1 MDFNLKINEYQIANI
16 ALFTGAVLL
25 TWSQILGGLVIPYNM
40 SYSGRSSIQKTF
52 FGDRNYF
59 CIYKNDTV
67 MCKREIIELNNG
79 NTETTINLE
88 CSERAGEIE
97 LNKI

>member
-1 MDFNLKINEYQIANI
+1 
-16 ALFTGAVLL
+16 
-25 TWSQILGGLVIPYNM
+25 
-40 SYSGRSSIQKTF
+40 
-52 FGDRNYF
+52 
-59 CIYKNDTV
+59 